1 MKKESSNGRNRL
13 NAARRRSI
21 RKHLRD
27 GIEAALYADPEVLAN
42 CKPRTCLGLIVR
54 RLVLE
59 AGERKMTA
67 FKLIMQ
73 LLEEKA
79 EDEGSNSL
87 QQGISQGVLKKA
99 ASEAAEQTAPLNRQQ
114 RRRLAAMMRQRKKED
129 ARPGH
134 MAAAA

>member
-1 MKKESSNGRNRL
+1 MRKESSNGRKRPDRNFEAVEQ
-13 NAARRRSI
+13 AARRRSI

-27 GIEAALYADPEVLAN
+27 GIEAAPYADPEVLAN

-59 AGERKMTA
+59 AGEGKMTA

-87 QQGISQGVLKKA
+87 QQGIFC
-99 ASEAAEQTAPLNRQQ
+99 T
-114 RRRLAAMMRQRKKED
+114 D
-129 ARPGH
+129 AV
-134 MAAAA
+134 